1 MRIHLATTP
10 NDKPVSFDYQQKLV
24 GVLHKWLGGDNNEHG
39 NMSLYSFS
47 CMGRKTK
54 RFFCGM
60 GKCGAR
66 CLFTKRYGKREI
78 KTE

>member
-1 MRIHLATTP
+1 MSGACECPGHFCCVVYGYFP
-10 NDKPVSFDYQQKLV
+10 NVF
-24 GVLHKWLGGDNNEHG
+24 
-39 NMSLYSFS
+39 
-47 CMGRKTK
+47 MGRKTK

-66 CLFTKRYGKREI
+66 CLLTKRYGKREI

>member
-1 MRIHLATTP
+1 MNIYRCLAV
-10 NDKPVSFDYQQKLV
+10 DCSEYLRDSRVSIAKRQVNASNIYAASPPAV
-24 GVLHKWLGGDNNEHG
+24 CAA
-39 NMSLYSFS
+39 S
-47 CMGRKTK
+47 MGRKTK

-66 CLFTKRYGKREI
+66 CLLTKRYGKREI